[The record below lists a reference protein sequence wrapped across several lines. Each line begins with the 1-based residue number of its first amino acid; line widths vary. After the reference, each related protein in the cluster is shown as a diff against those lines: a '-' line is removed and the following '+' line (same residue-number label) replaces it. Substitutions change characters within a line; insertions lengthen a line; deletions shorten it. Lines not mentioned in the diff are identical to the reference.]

1 MIKPKYIHIQ
11 NFNNIT
17 DAELDLSSAVS
28 LFVGDNGSGKTS
40 VVDAIGLCLFEY
52 KRSDTYADYI
62 KSGKDNACIYFECEI
77 SNEPI
82 TFNITINKT
91 GSTALER
98 EVNFQGKVYH
108 NSEVSALLESLNLK
122 YFSDIFCSMQ
132 NGKDITRLSPTE
144 RVAYIQKLLAFSFGP
159 QTKTIDD
166 TIKQLTETITE
177 LSTTN
182 AALSQTIQNLEKQ
195 IKPLNNLDNLYSNID
210 EIKTKASQ
218 LQSYIVSK
226 TAALRSNAAV
236 AIVKDKINAEIV
248 ALTNELTS
256 KNTKAAE
263 IKLVNESRTKTVNK
277 ISEVKAIISEYEVK
291 INNIE
296 AKLNSLDT
304 QYAVQETIVQNKSAE
319 YYAAEAQLNVC
330 KNNFDKVNHDKCP
343 YCGQDISAD
352 NKAHYKQELDNAEE
366 TTFKLQKDL
375 SLEKDKLSTLSND
388 KATLLREK
396 MSLAASFDAQ
406 NNQLR
411 NYETELVCID
421 NELTQ
426 LKPLLEN
433 INSIGQ
439 LIKEKQDLLKLE
451 NEKLLEIDND
461 EWNNSQKQLSEYNQI
476 ITNYQRI
483 VDENIHIQAANEALQ
498 KNIDLQR
505 KALDENIEKYTLLS
519 DDLAVYK
526 EAKQIFEKK
535 LPQFIIIKT
544 CKKIQN
550 KLNELVQTIFP
561 NLYIRLFYSKKGIE
575 FFYST
580 SGAIDEEADKDS
592 MLPIKQASGFEKA
605 ILSICFKSVLCEAYD
620 IPFVILDEVDAAASE
635 ENSRRFF
642 DIVINGGLFQQS
654 IIISHKID
662 IQDTIKG
669 MSDSISSYMV
679 AEGNF
684 EHA

>member
-1 MIKPKYIHIQ
+1 
-11 NFNNIT
+11 
-17 DAELDLSSAVS
+17 
-28 LFVGDNGSGKTS
+28 
-40 VVDAIGLCLFEY
+40 
-52 KRSDTYADYI
+52 
-62 KSGKDNACIYFECEI
+62 
-77 SNEPI
+77 
-82 TFNITINKT
+82 
-91 GSTALER
+91 
-98 EVNFQGKVYH
+98 
-108 NSEVSALLESLNLK
+108 
-122 YFSDIFCSMQ
+122 
-132 NGKDITRLSPTE
+132 
-144 RVAYIQKLLAFSFGP
+144 
-159 QTKTIDD
+159 
-166 TIKQLTETITE
+166 
-177 LSTTN
+177 
-182 AALSQTIQNLEKQ
+182 
-195 IKPLNNLDNLYSNID
+195 
-210 EIKTKASQ
+210 
-218 LQSYIVSK
+218 
-226 TAALRSNAAV
+226 
-236 AIVKDKINAEIV
+236 
-248 ALTNELTS
+248 
-256 KNTKAAE
+256 
-263 IKLVNESRTKTVNK
+263 
-277 ISEVKAIISEYEVK
+277 
-291 INNIE
+291 
-296 AKLNSLDT
+296 
-304 QYAVQETIVQNKSAE
+304 
-319 YYAAEAQLNVC
+319 
-330 KNNFDKVNHDKCP
+330 
-343 YCGQDISAD
+343 
-352 NKAHYKQELDNAEE
+352 
-366 TTFKLQKDL
+366 
-375 SLEKDKLSTLSND
+375 
-388 KATLLREK
+388 
-396 MSLAASFDAQ
+396 MSLAALLDAQ

-411 NYETELVCID
+411 SYETELVCID

-433 INSIGQ
+433 INSIEQ
-439 LIKEKQDLLKLE
+439 FIKEKQDLLKLE
-451 NEKLLEIDND
+451 NEKLLEIDNE

-483 VDENIHIQAANEALQ
+483 VDENTHIQVANEALQ

-505 KALDENIEKYTLLS
+505 KTLDENIEKYTLLS

-580 SGAIDEEADKDS
+580 SGVIDEEADKDS

>member
-108 NSEVSALLESLNLK
+108 NSEVSTLLESLNLK

-159 QTKTIDD
+159 QLKITDD
-166 TIKQLTETITE
+166 TIKQLTEAITE

-263 IKLVNESRTKTVNK
+263 IKLANESRTKTINK
-277 ISEVKAIISEYEVK
+277 ISEVKTIISGYEVK

-304 QYAVQETIVQNKSAE
+304 QYAVQETTVQNKSAE

-366 TTFKLQKDL
+366 TILKLQKDL
-375 SLEKDKLSTLSND
+375 SIEKDKLNTLSNE
-388 KATLLREK
+388 KTGLLREK
-396 MSLAASFDAQ
+396 MSLAALLDAQ
-406 NNQLR
+406 NNQLKS
-411 NYETELVCID
+411 YETELVCID

-433 INSIGQ
+433 INSIEQ

-451 NEKLLEIDND
+451 NEKLLEIDNE

-505 KALDENIEKYTLLS
+505 KTLDENIEKYTLLS

>member
-17 DAELDLSSAVS
+17 DAELDLSSTVS

-108 NSEVSALLESLNLK
+108 NSEVSTLLESLNLK

-132 NGKDITRLSPTE
+132 NGKDITKLSPTE

-159 QTKTIDD
+159 QIKTTDD

-182 AALSQTIQNLEKQ
+182 AALNQTIQNLEKQ

-218 LQSYIVSK
+218 LQSYIISK

-263 IKLVNESRTKTVNK
+263 IKLANESRTKTVNK
-277 ISEVKAIISEYEVK
+277 ISEVKAIISEYEIK

-296 AKLNSLDT
+296 TKLNSLDT
-304 QYAVQETIVQNKSAE
+304 QYAAQETTVQNKSAE

-366 TTFKLQKDL
+366 ATLKLQKDL
-375 SLEKDKLSTLSND
+375 DIEKDKLNTLSNE
-388 KATLLREK
+388 KTGLLREK
-396 MSLAASFDAQ
+396 MSLAALLDAQ

-411 NYETELVCID
+411 SYETELVCID

-433 INSIGQ
+433 INSIEQ

-451 NEKLLEIDND
+451 NEKLLEIDNE

-483 VDENIHIQAANEALQ
+483 VDENTHIHAANEALQ

-505 KALDENIEKYTLLS
+505 KTLDENIEKYTLLS

-580 SGAIDEEADKDS
+580 SGVTDEEADKDS

>member
-108 NSEVSALLESLNLK
+108 NSEVSTLLESLNLK

-263 IKLVNESRTKTVNK
+263 IKLANESRTKTVNK
-277 ISEVKAIISEYEVK
+277 ISEARAIISEYEVK

-296 AKLNSLDT
+296 TKLTSLDT
-304 QYAVQETIVQNKSAE
+304 QYAVQETTVQNKSAE

-375 SLEKDKLSTLSND
+375 SLEKDKLNTLSND
-388 KATLLREK
+388 RATLLREK

-483 VDENIHIQAANEALQ
+483 VDENTHIQAANETLQ
-498 KNIDLQR
+498 KNIDLQH
-505 KALDENIEKYTLLS
+505 KTLDENIEKYTLLS

-580 SGAIDEEADKDS
+580 SGVIDEEADKDS

>member
-108 NSEVSALLESLNLK
+108 NSEVSTLLESLNLK

-159 QTKTIDD
+159 QIKTTDD
-166 TIKQLTETITE
+166 TIKQLTEAITE

-210 EIKTKASQ
+210 EIKIKASQ

-226 TAALRSNAAV
+226 TAALRSNAAI

-248 ALTNELTS
+248 ALTNELTL

-263 IKLVNESRTKTVNK
+263 IKLANESRTKTVNK

-296 AKLNSLDT
+296 IKLNSLDT
-304 QYAVQETIVQNKSAE
+304 QYAAQETTVQNKSAE

-352 NKAHYKQELDNAEE
+352 NKAHYKQELDNAEKA
-366 TTFKLQKDL
+366 TLKLQKDL
-375 SLEKDKLSTLSND
+375 SIEKDKLNTLSNE
-388 KATLLREK
+388 KTSLLREK
-396 MSLAASFDAQ
+396 MSLAALLDAQ

-411 NYETELVCID
+411 SCETELACID

-426 LKPLLEN
+426 LRPLLEN
-433 INSIGQ
+433 INSIEQ

-451 NEKLLEIDND
+451 NEKLLEIDNE

-483 VDENIHIQAANEALQ
+483 VDENTHIQVANEALQ

-505 KALDENIEKYTLLS
+505 KTLDENIEKYTLLS

-580 SGAIDEEADKDS
+580 SGAIDEEADKES

>member
-108 NSEVSALLESLNLK
+108 NSEVSTLLESLNLK

-132 NGKDITRLSPTE
+132 NGKDITKLSPTE

-159 QTKTIDD
+159 QIKTTDD

-182 AALSQTIQNLEKQ
+182 AALNQTIQNLEKQ
-195 IKPLNNLDNLYSNID
+195 IKPLNNLDSLYSNID

-218 LQSYIVSK
+218 LQSYIISK

-248 ALTNELTS
+248 ALSNELTS

-263 IKLVNESRTKTVNK
+263 IRLANESRTKTINK
-277 ISEVKAIISEYEVK
+277 ISEVKTIISEYEVK

-304 QYAVQETIVQNKSAE
+304 QYAVQETTVQNKSAE

-366 TTFKLQKDL
+366 TTLKLQKDL
-375 SLEKDKLSTLSND
+375 DIEKDKLNTLSNE
-388 KATLLREK
+388 KTGLLREK
-396 MSLAASFDAQ
+396 MSLAALLDAQ

-411 NYETELVCID
+411 SYETELVCID

-433 INSIGQ
+433 INSIEQ

-451 NEKLLEIDND
+451 NEKLLEIDNE

-483 VDENIHIQAANEALQ
+483 VDENTHIQAANEALQ

-505 KALDENIEKYTLLS
+505 KTLDENIEKYTLLS

-580 SGAIDEEADKDS
+580 SGVTDEEADKDS

>member
-1 MIKPKYIHIQ
+1 
-11 NFNNIT
+11 
-17 DAELDLSSAVS
+17 
-28 LFVGDNGSGKTS
+28 
-40 VVDAIGLCLFEY
+40 
-52 KRSDTYADYI
+52 
-62 KSGKDNACIYFECEI
+62 
-77 SNEPI
+77 
-82 TFNITINKT
+82 
-91 GSTALER
+91 
-98 EVNFQGKVYH
+98 
-108 NSEVSALLESLNLK
+108 
-122 YFSDIFCSMQ
+122 
-132 NGKDITRLSPTE
+132 
-144 RVAYIQKLLAFSFGP
+144 
-159 QTKTIDD
+159 
-166 TIKQLTETITE
+166 
-177 LSTTN
+177 
-182 AALSQTIQNLEKQ
+182 
-195 IKPLNNLDNLYSNID
+195 
-210 EIKTKASQ
+210 
-218 LQSYIVSK
+218 
-226 TAALRSNAAV
+226 
-236 AIVKDKINAEIV
+236 
-248 ALTNELTS
+248 
-256 KNTKAAE
+256 
-263 IKLVNESRTKTVNK
+263 
-277 ISEVKAIISEYEVK
+277 
-291 INNIE
+291 
-296 AKLNSLDT
+296 
-304 QYAVQETIVQNKSAE
+304 
-319 YYAAEAQLNVC
+319 
-330 KNNFDKVNHDKCP
+330 
-343 YCGQDISAD
+343 
-352 NKAHYKQELDNAEE
+352 
-366 TTFKLQKDL
+366 
-375 SLEKDKLSTLSND
+375 
-388 KATLLREK
+388 
-396 MSLAASFDAQ
+396 MSLAALLDAQ

-411 NYETELVCID
+411 SYETELVCID

-433 INSIGQ
+433 INSIEQ

-483 VDENIHIQAANEALQ
+483 VDENTHIQAANEALQ

-505 KALDENIEKYTLLS
+505 KTLDENIEKYTLLS

-580 SGAIDEEADKDS
+580 SGVIDEEADKDS

>member
-108 NSEVSALLESLNLK
+108 NSEVSTLLESLNLK

-144 RVAYIQKLLAFSFGP
+144 RVTYIQKLLAFSFGP
-159 QTKTIDD
+159 QIKTIDD

-263 IKLVNESRTKTVNK
+263 IKLANESRTKTVNK
-277 ISEVKAIISEYEVK
+277 ISEVKATISEYEVK

-296 AKLNSLDT
+296 TKLTSLDT
-304 QYAVQETIVQNKSAE
+304 QYAVQETTVQNKSAE

-366 TTFKLQKDL
+366 TTLKLQKDL
-375 SLEKDKLSTLSND
+375 SIEKDKLNTLSNE
-388 KATLLREK
+388 KTGLLQEK
-396 MSLAASFDAQ
+396 MSLAALLDAQ

-411 NYETELVCID
+411 SYETELVCID

-433 INSIGQ
+433 INSIEQ

-451 NEKLLEIDND
+451 NEKLLEIDNE

-483 VDENIHIQAANEALQ
+483 VDENTHIQAANETLQ

-679 AEGNF
+679 VEGNF

>member
-108 NSEVSALLESLNLK
+108 NSEVSTLLESLNLK

-159 QTKTIDD
+159 QIKTTDD

-182 AALSQTIQNLEKQ
+182 AALNQTIQNLEKQ

-236 AIVKDKINAEIV
+236 AIVKDKINTEIV

-256 KNTKAAE
+256 KNTKVAE
-263 IKLVNESRTKTVNK
+263 VKLANESRTKTVNK

-304 QYAVQETIVQNKSAE
+304 QYAAQETTVQNKSAE
-319 YYAAEAQLNVC
+319 YYAAGAQLNVC

-352 NKAHYKQELDNAEE
+352 NKAHYKQELDSAEKVAL
-366 TTFKLQKDL
+366 KLQKDL
-375 SLEKDKLSTLSND
+375 SIEKDKLNTLFNEKTS
-388 KATLLREK
+388 LLREK
-396 MSLAASFDAQ
+396 MSLAALLDAQ

-411 NYETELVCID
+411 SYETELVCID

-433 INSIGQ
+433 INSIEQ

-451 NEKLLEIDND
+451 NEKLLEIDNE

-505 KALDENIEKYTLLS
+505 KTLDENIEKYTLLS

-580 SGAIDEEADKDS
+580 SGVIDEEADKDS

-679 AEGNF
+679 TEGNF

>member
-108 NSEVSALLESLNLK
+108 NSEVSTLLESLNLK

-159 QTKTIDD
+159 QIKITDD
-166 TIKQLTETITE
+166 TIKQLTEAITE

-210 EIKTKASQ
+210 EIKAKASQ

-226 TAALRSNAAV
+226 TAALRSNAAI

-263 IKLVNESRTKTVNK
+263 IKLANESRTKTVNK

-296 AKLNSLDT
+296 TKLNSLDT
-304 QYAVQETIVQNKSAE
+304 QYAAQEITVQNKSAE

-366 TTFKLQKDL
+366 TTLKLQKDL
-375 SLEKDKLSTLSND
+375 SIEKDKLNTLSNE
-388 KATLLREK
+388 KAGLLQEK
-396 MSLAASFDAQ
+396 MSLAALLDAQ

-411 NYETELVCID
+411 SYETELVCID

-433 INSIGQ
+433 INSIEQ

-451 NEKLLEIDND
+451 NEKLLEIDNE

-476 ITNYQRI
+476 ITNYQRV

-580 SGAIDEEADKDS
+580 SGVTDEEADKDS

>member
-1 MIKPKYIHIQ
+1 
-11 NFNNIT
+11 
-17 DAELDLSSAVS
+17 
-28 LFVGDNGSGKTS
+28 
-40 VVDAIGLCLFEY
+40 
-52 KRSDTYADYI
+52 
-62 KSGKDNACIYFECEI
+62 
-77 SNEPI
+77 
-82 TFNITINKT
+82 
-91 GSTALER
+91 
-98 EVNFQGKVYH
+98 
-108 NSEVSALLESLNLK
+108 
-122 YFSDIFCSMQ
+122 
-132 NGKDITRLSPTE
+132 
-144 RVAYIQKLLAFSFGP
+144 
-159 QTKTIDD
+159 
-166 TIKQLTETITE
+166 
-177 LSTTN
+177 
-182 AALSQTIQNLEKQ
+182 
-195 IKPLNNLDNLYSNID
+195 
-210 EIKTKASQ
+210 
-218 LQSYIVSK
+218 
-226 TAALRSNAAV
+226 
-236 AIVKDKINAEIV
+236 
-248 ALTNELTS
+248 
-256 KNTKAAE
+256 
-263 IKLVNESRTKTVNK
+263 
-277 ISEVKAIISEYEVK
+277 
-291 INNIE
+291 
-296 AKLNSLDT
+296 
-304 QYAVQETIVQNKSAE
+304 
-319 YYAAEAQLNVC
+319 
-330 KNNFDKVNHDKCP
+330 
-343 YCGQDISAD
+343 
-352 NKAHYKQELDNAEE
+352 
-366 TTFKLQKDL
+366 
-375 SLEKDKLSTLSND
+375 
-388 KATLLREK
+388 
-396 MSLAASFDAQ
+396 MSLAALLNAQ
-406 NNQLR
+406 NNQLKS
-411 NYETELVCID
+411 YETELVCID

-433 INSIGQ
+433 INSIEQ

-451 NEKLLEIDND
+451 NEKLLEIDNE

-483 VDENIHIQAANEALQ
+483 VDENTHIQAANETLQ

>member
-91 GSTALER
+91 GNTALER

-108 NSEVSALLESLNLK
+108 NSEVSTLLESLNLK

-159 QTKTIDD
+159 QIKTTDD
-166 TIKQLTETITE
+166 TIKQLTEAITE

-263 IKLVNESRTKTVNK
+263 IKLANESRTKTINK
-277 ISEVKAIISEYEVK
+277 ISEVKTIISEYEVK

-304 QYAVQETIVQNKSAE
+304 QYAAQETTVQNKSAE

-366 TTFKLQKDL
+366 TTLKLQKDL
-375 SLEKDKLSTLSND
+375 SIEKDKLNTLSNE
-388 KATLLREK
+388 KTGLLREK
-396 MSLAASFDAQ
+396 MSLAALLNAQ
-406 NNQLR
+406 NNQLKS
-411 NYETELVCID
+411 YETELVCID

-433 INSIGQ
+433 INSIEQ

-451 NEKLLEIDND
+451 NEKLLEIDNE

-483 VDENIHIQAANEALQ
+483 VDENTHIQAANETLQ

>member
-263 IKLVNESRTKTVNK
+263 IKLANESRTKTVNK

-296 AKLNSLDT
+296 VKLNSLDT
-304 QYAVQETIVQNKSAE
+304 QYAVQETTVQNKSAE
-319 YYAAEAQLNVC
+319 YYAAEAQFNVC

-366 TTFKLQKDL
+366 TSFKLQKDL

-388 KATLLREK
+388 RATLLREK
-396 MSLAASFDAQ
+396 MSLAALLDAQ

-411 NYETELVCID
+411 SYETELVCID
-421 NELTQ
+421 NELIQ

-433 INSIGQ
+433 INSIEQ

-483 VDENIHIQAANEALQ
+483 VDENTHIQAANETLQ

-505 KALDENIEKYTLLS
+505 KTLDENIEKYTLLS

-580 SGAIDEEADKDS
+580 LGVIDEEADKDS

>member
-108 NSEVSALLESLNLK
+108 NSEVSTLLESLNLK

-159 QTKTIDD
+159 QIKTTDD

-263 IKLVNESRTKTVNK
+263 IKLANESRTKTVNK
-277 ISEVKAIISEYEVK
+277 ISEVKATISEYEVK

-296 AKLNSLDT
+296 TKLTGLDT
-304 QYAVQETIVQNKSAE
+304 QYAVQETTVQNKSAE
-319 YYAAEAQLNVC
+319 YYAAEAQFNVC

-366 TTFKLQKDL
+366 TTLKLQKDL
-375 SLEKDKLSTLSND
+375 SIEKDKLNTLSNE
-388 KATLLREK
+388 KTGLLREK
-396 MSLAASFDAQ
+396 MSLAALLDAQ

-411 NYETELVCID
+411 SYETELVCID

-451 NEKLLEIDND
+451 NKKLLEIDNE

-483 VDENIHIQAANEALQ
+483 VDENTHIQAANEALQ

-505 KALDENIEKYTLLS
+505 KTLDENIEKYTLLS

>member
-98 EVNFQGKVYH
+98 EVNFQGKVYQ
-108 NSEVSALLESLNLK
+108 NSEVSTLLESLNLK

-159 QTKTIDD
+159 QIKTTDD

-263 IKLVNESRTKTVNK
+263 IKLANESRTKTINK
-277 ISEVKAIISEYEVK
+277 ISEVKTIISEYEVK

-304 QYAVQETIVQNKSAE
+304 QYAVQETTVQNKSAE

-366 TTFKLQKDL
+366 TILKLQKDL
-375 SLEKDKLSTLSND
+375 SIEKDKLNTLSNE
-388 KATLLREK
+388 KTGLLREK
-396 MSLAASFDAQ
+396 MSLAALLDAQ

-411 NYETELVCID
+411 SYETELVCID

-433 INSIGQ
+433 INSIEQ

-451 NEKLLEIDND
+451 NEKLLEIDNE

-483 VDENIHIQAANEALQ
+483 VDENTHIQAANEALQ

-505 KALDENIEKYTLLS
+505 KTLDENIEKYTLLS

>member
-1 MIKPKYIHIQ
+1 
-11 NFNNIT
+11 
-17 DAELDLSSAVS
+17 
-28 LFVGDNGSGKTS
+28 
-40 VVDAIGLCLFEY
+40 
-52 KRSDTYADYI
+52 
-62 KSGKDNACIYFECEI
+62 
-77 SNEPI
+77 
-82 TFNITINKT
+82 
-91 GSTALER
+91 
-98 EVNFQGKVYH
+98 
-108 NSEVSALLESLNLK
+108 
-122 YFSDIFCSMQ
+122 MQ

-159 QTKTIDD
+159 QIKTTDD
-166 TIKQLTETITE
+166 TIKQLTEAITE

-210 EIKTKASQ
+210 EIKIKASQ

-226 TAALRSNAAV
+226 TAALRSNAAI

-248 ALTNELTS
+248 ALTNELTL

-263 IKLVNESRTKTVNK
+263 IKLANESRTKTVNK

-296 AKLNSLDT
+296 IKLNSLDT
-304 QYAVQETIVQNKSAE
+304 QYAAQETTVQNKSAE

-352 NKAHYKQELDNAEE
+352 NKAHYKQELDNAEKAAL
-366 TTFKLQKDL
+366 KLQKDL
-375 SLEKDKLSTLSND
+375 SIEKDKLNTLSNE
-388 KATLLREK
+388 KTSLLREK
-396 MSLAASFDAQ
+396 MSLAALLDAQ

-411 NYETELVCID
+411 SYETELVCID

-426 LKPLLEN
+426 LRPLLEN
-433 INSIGQ
+433 INSIEQ

-451 NEKLLEIDND
+451 NEKLLEIDNE
-461 EWNNSQKQLSEYNQI
+461 EWNNSQKQLSEYNQT

-505 KALDENIEKYTLLS
+505 KTLDENIEKYTLLS

-561 NLYIRLFYSKKGIE
+561 NLYIRLF
-575 FFYST
+575 FF
-580 SGAIDEEADKDS
+580 
-592 MLPIKQASGFEKA
+592 F
-605 ILSICFKSVLCEAYD
+605 
-620 IPFVILDEVDAAASE
+620 
-635 ENSRRFF
+635 
-642 DIVINGGLFQQS
+642 
-654 IIISHKID
+654 
-662 IQDTIKG
+662 
-669 MSDSISSYMV
+669 
-679 AEGNF
+679 
-684 EHA
+684 

>member
-388 KATLLREK
+388 RATLLREK

-483 VDENIHIQAANEALQ
+483 VDENTHIQAANETLQ

-505 KALDENIEKYTLLS
+505 KTLDENIEKYTLLS

>member
-98 EVNFQGKVYH
+98 EVNFQRKVYH
-108 NSEVSALLESLNLK
+108 NSEVSTLLESLNLK

-159 QTKTIDD
+159 QIKTTDD

-210 EIKTKASQ
+210 EIKAKASQ

-256 KNTKAAE
+256 KNIKAAE
-263 IKLVNESRTKTVNK
+263 IKLANESRTKTVNK
-277 ISEVKAIISEYEVK
+277 IGKVKAIISEYEVK

-366 TTFKLQKDL
+366 TSFKLQKDL
-375 SLEKDKLSTLSND
+375 SIEKDKLNTLSSE
-388 KATLLREK
+388 KTSLLREK
-396 MSLAASFDAQ
+396 MSLAALLDAQ

-411 NYETELVCID
+411 SYETELVCID

-433 INSIGQ
+433 INSIEQ

-451 NEKLLEIDND
+451 NEKLLEIDNE

-505 KALDENIEKYTLLS
+505 KTLDENIEKYTLLS

-580 SGAIDEEADKDS
+580 SGVTDEEADKDS

>member
-108 NSEVSALLESLNLK
+108 NSEVSTLLESLNLK

-159 QTKTIDD
+159 QIKTTDD
-166 TIKQLTETITE
+166 TIKQLTEAITE

-226 TAALRSNAAV
+226 TAALRSNAAI

-248 ALTNELTS
+248 ALTNELTL

-263 IKLVNESRTKTVNK
+263 IKLANESRTKTANK
-277 ISEVKAIISEYEVK
+277 ISEAKAIISEYEVK

-296 AKLNSLDT
+296 TKLNSLDT
-304 QYAVQETIVQNKSAE
+304 QYAAQETTVQNKSAE

-352 NKAHYKQELDNAEE
+352 NKAHYKQELDNAEKSAL
-366 TTFKLQKDL
+366 KLQKDL
-375 SLEKDKLSTLSND
+375 SIEKDKLNTLSNE

-396 MSLAASFDAQ
+396 MSLAALLDAQ

-411 NYETELVCID
+411 SYETELVCID

-433 INSIGQ
+433 INSIEQ

-451 NEKLLEIDND
+451 NEKLLEIDNE

-498 KNIDLQR
+498 KNIDSQR
-505 KALDENIEKYTLLS
+505 QTLDKNIEKYTLLS
-519 DDLAVYK
+519 DDLSVYK

>member
-108 NSEVSALLESLNLK
+108 NSEVSTLLESLNLK

-159 QTKTIDD
+159 QIKTTDD

-263 IKLVNESRTKTVNK
+263 IKLANESRTKTVNK
-277 ISEVKAIISEYEVK
+277 ISEAKAIISEYEVK

-304 QYAVQETIVQNKSAE
+304 QYAAQETTVQNKSAE

-366 TTFKLQKDL
+366 TTLKLQKDL
-375 SLEKDKLSTLSND
+375 SIEKDKLNTLSNE
-388 KATLLREK
+388 KTGLLREK
-396 MSLAASFDAQ
+396 MSLAALLNAQ
-406 NNQLR
+406 NNQLKS
-411 NYETELVCID
+411 YETELVCID

-433 INSIGQ
+433 INSIEQ

-451 NEKLLEIDND
+451 NEKLLEIDNE

-505 KALDENIEKYTLLS
+505 KTLDENIEKYTLLS

>member
-1 MIKPKYIHIQ
+1 
-11 NFNNIT
+11 
-17 DAELDLSSAVS
+17 
-28 LFVGDNGSGKTS
+28 
-40 VVDAIGLCLFEY
+40 
-52 KRSDTYADYI
+52 
-62 KSGKDNACIYFECEI
+62 
-77 SNEPI
+77 
-82 TFNITINKT
+82 
-91 GSTALER
+91 
-98 EVNFQGKVYH
+98 
-108 NSEVSALLESLNLK
+108 
-122 YFSDIFCSMQ
+122 
-132 NGKDITRLSPTE
+132 
-144 RVAYIQKLLAFSFGP
+144 
-159 QTKTIDD
+159 
-166 TIKQLTETITE
+166 
-177 LSTTN
+177 
-182 AALSQTIQNLEKQ
+182 
-195 IKPLNNLDNLYSNID
+195 
-210 EIKTKASQ
+210 
-218 LQSYIVSK
+218 
-226 TAALRSNAAV
+226 
-236 AIVKDKINAEIV
+236 
-248 ALTNELTS
+248 
-256 KNTKAAE
+256 
-263 IKLVNESRTKTVNK
+263 
-277 ISEVKAIISEYEVK
+277 
-291 INNIE
+291 
-296 AKLNSLDT
+296 
-304 QYAVQETIVQNKSAE
+304 
-319 YYAAEAQLNVC
+319 
-330 KNNFDKVNHDKCP
+330 
-343 YCGQDISAD
+343 
-352 NKAHYKQELDNAEE
+352 
-366 TTFKLQKDL
+366 
-375 SLEKDKLSTLSND
+375 
-388 KATLLREK
+388 
-396 MSLAASFDAQ
+396 MSLAALLDAQ

-411 NYETELVCID
+411 SYETELVCID

-433 INSIGQ
+433 INSIEQ

-451 NEKLLEIDND
+451 NEKLLEIDNE

-483 VDENIHIQAANEALQ
+483 VDENTHIQAANETLQ

-505 KALDENIEKYTLLS
+505 KTLDENIEKYTLLS

-580 SGAIDEEADKDS
+580 SGVIDEEADKDS

>member
-91 GSTALER
+91 GNTALER

-108 NSEVSALLESLNLK
+108 NSEVSTLLESLNLK

-159 QTKTIDD
+159 QIKTTDD

-182 AALSQTIQNLEKQ
+182 AALNQTIQNLEKQ

-248 ALTNELTS
+248 ALTNELTL

-263 IKLVNESRTKTVNK
+263 IKLANESRTKTVNK

-296 AKLNSLDT
+296 TKLNSLDT
-304 QYAVQETIVQNKSAE
+304 QYAAQETTAQNKSTE

-352 NKAHYKQELDNAEE
+352 NKAHYKQELDDAEKA
-366 TTFKLQKDL
+366 TLKLQKDL
-375 SLEKDKLSTLSND
+375 SIEKDKLNTLSNE
-388 KATLLREK
+388 KTSLLQEK
-396 MSLAASFDAQ
+396 MSLAALLDAQ

-411 NYETELVCID
+411 SYETELVCID

-433 INSIGQ
+433 INSIEQ

-451 NEKLLEIDND
+451 NEKLLEIDNE

-476 ITNYQRI
+476 ITNYQRV

-505 KALDENIEKYTLLS
+505 KTLDENIEKYTLLS

-580 SGAIDEEADKDS
+580 SGVTDEEADKDS

>member
-108 NSEVSALLESLNLK
+108 NSEVSTLLESLNLK

-159 QTKTIDD
+159 QIKTTDD
-166 TIKQLTETITE
+166 TIKQLTEAIAE

-210 EIKTKASQ
+210 EIKIKASQ

-226 TAALRSNAAV
+226 TAALRSNAAI

-248 ALTNELTS
+248 ALTNELTL

-263 IKLVNESRTKTVNK
+263 IKLANESRTKTVNK

-296 AKLNSLDT
+296 TKLNSLDT
-304 QYAVQETIVQNKSAE
+304 QYAAQETTVQNKSAE

-352 NKAHYKQELDNAEE
+352 NKAHYKQELDNAEKAAL
-366 TTFKLQKDL
+366 KLQKDL
-375 SLEKDKLSTLSND
+375 SIEKDKLNTLSNE
-388 KATLLREK
+388 KTSLLREK
-396 MSLAASFDAQ
+396 MSLAALLDAQ

-411 NYETELVCID
+411 SYETELACID

-426 LKPLLEN
+426 LRPLLEN
-433 INSIGQ
+433 INSIEQ
-439 LIKEKQDLLKLE
+439 FIKEKQDLLKLE
-451 NEKLLEIDND
+451 NEKLLEIDNE
-461 EWNNSQKQLSEYNQI
+461 EWNNSQKQLSEYNQT
-476 ITNYQRI
+476 ITSYQRI

-505 KALDENIEKYTLLS
+505 KTLDENIEKYTLLS

-580 SGAIDEEADKDS
+580 SGAIDEEADKGS

>member
-388 KATLLREK
+388 RATLLREK

-433 INSIGQ
+433 INSIEQ

-483 VDENIHIQAANEALQ
+483 VDENTHIQAANETLQ

-505 KALDENIEKYTLLS
+505 KTLDENIEKYTLLS

-580 SGAIDEEADKDS
+580 SGITDDEADKES

>member
-108 NSEVSALLESLNLK
+108 NSEVSTLLESLNLK

-159 QTKTIDD
+159 QIKTTDD

-226 TAALRSNAAV
+226 TTALRSNAAV

-263 IKLVNESRTKTVNK
+263 IKLANESRTKTVNK
-277 ISEVKAIISEYEVK
+277 ISEAKAIISEYEVK

-296 AKLNSLDT
+296 TKLNSLDT
-304 QYAVQETIVQNKSAE
+304 QYAAQETTVQNKSAE

-366 TTFKLQKDL
+366 TTLKLQKDL
-375 SLEKDKLSTLSND
+375 SIEKDKLNTLSNE
-388 KATLLREK
+388 KTGLLREK
-396 MSLAASFDAQ
+396 MSLAALLNAQ
-406 NNQLR
+406 NNQLKS
-411 NYETELVCID
+411 YETELVCID

-433 INSIGQ
+433 INSIEQ

-451 NEKLLEIDND
+451 NEKLLEIDNE

-580 SGAIDEEADKDS
+580 SGVTDEEADKDS

>member
-108 NSEVSALLESLNLK
+108 NSEVSTLLESLNLK

-144 RVAYIQKLLAFSFGP
+144 RVTYIQKLLAFSFGP
-159 QTKTIDD
+159 QIKTIDD

-263 IKLVNESRTKTVNK
+263 IKLANESRTKTVNK
-277 ISEVKAIISEYEVK
+277 ISEVKATISEYEVK

-296 AKLNSLDT
+296 TKLTSLDI
-304 QYAVQETIVQNKSAE
+304 QYAVQETTVQNKSAE

-366 TTFKLQKDL
+366 TTLKLQKDL
-375 SLEKDKLSTLSND
+375 SIEKDKLNTLSNE
-388 KATLLREK
+388 KTGLLQEK
-396 MSLAASFDAQ
+396 MSLAALLDAQ

-411 NYETELVCID
+411 SYETELVCID

-433 INSIGQ
+433 INSIEQ

-451 NEKLLEIDND
+451 NEKLLEIDNE

-483 VDENIHIQAANEALQ
+483 VDENTHIQAANETLQ

-679 AEGNF
+679 VEGNF

>member
-1 MIKPKYIHIQ
+1 
-11 NFNNIT
+11 
-17 DAELDLSSAVS
+17 
-28 LFVGDNGSGKTS
+28 
-40 VVDAIGLCLFEY
+40 
-52 KRSDTYADYI
+52 
-62 KSGKDNACIYFECEI
+62 
-77 SNEPI
+77 
-82 TFNITINKT
+82 
-91 GSTALER
+91 
-98 EVNFQGKVYH
+98 
-108 NSEVSALLESLNLK
+108 
-122 YFSDIFCSMQ
+122 
-132 NGKDITRLSPTE
+132 
-144 RVAYIQKLLAFSFGP
+144 
-159 QTKTIDD
+159 
-166 TIKQLTETITE
+166 
-177 LSTTN
+177 
-182 AALSQTIQNLEKQ
+182 
-195 IKPLNNLDNLYSNID
+195 
-210 EIKTKASQ
+210 
-218 LQSYIVSK
+218 
-226 TAALRSNAAV
+226 
-236 AIVKDKINAEIV
+236 
-248 ALTNELTS
+248 
-256 KNTKAAE
+256 
-263 IKLVNESRTKTVNK
+263 
-277 ISEVKAIISEYEVK
+277 
-291 INNIE
+291 
-296 AKLNSLDT
+296 
-304 QYAVQETIVQNKSAE
+304 
-319 YYAAEAQLNVC
+319 
-330 KNNFDKVNHDKCP
+330 
-343 YCGQDISAD
+343 
-352 NKAHYKQELDNAEE
+352 
-366 TTFKLQKDL
+366 
-375 SLEKDKLSTLSND
+375 
-388 KATLLREK
+388 
-396 MSLAASFDAQ
+396 MSLAALLDAQ

-411 NYETELVCID
+411 SYETELVCID

-433 INSIGQ
+433 INSIEQ

-451 NEKLLEIDND
+451 NEKLLEIDNE

-505 KALDENIEKYTLLS
+505 KTLDENIEKYTLLS

-580 SGAIDEEADKDS
+580 SGTIDEEADKDS

>member
-62 KSGKDNACIYFECEI
+62 KSGKDNAYIYFECEI

-91 GSTALER
+91 GNTALER

-108 NSEVSALLESLNLK
+108 NSEVSTLLESLNLK

-132 NGKDITRLSPTE
+132 NGKDITKLSPTE

-159 QTKTIDD
+159 QIKTTDD

-177 LSTTN
+177 LSATN

-210 EIKTKASQ
+210 EIKTKANQ

-248 ALTNELTS
+248 ALTNELTL

-263 IKLVNESRTKTVNK
+263 IKLANESRTKTVNK

-296 AKLNSLDT
+296 TKLNSLDT
-304 QYAVQETIVQNKSAE
+304 QYAAQETTVQNKSTE

-352 NKAHYKQELDNAEE
+352 NKAHYKQELDNAEKA
-366 TTFKLQKDL
+366 TLKLQKDL
-375 SLEKDKLSTLSND
+375 SIEKDKLNTLSNE
-388 KATLLREK
+388 KTSLLQEK
-396 MSLAASFDAQ
+396 MSLAALLDAQ

-411 NYETELVCID
+411 SYETELVCID

-433 INSIGQ
+433 INSIEQ

-451 NEKLLEIDND
+451 NEKLLEIDNE

-483 VDENIHIQAANEALQ
+483 VDENTHIQAANEALQ

-505 KALDENIEKYTLLS
+505 KTLDENIEKYTLLS

-580 SGAIDEEADKDS
+580 SGATDEEADKDS

>member
-108 NSEVSALLESLNLK
+108 NSEVSTLLESLNLK

-132 NGKDITRLSPTE
+132 NGKDITKLSPTE

-159 QTKTIDD
+159 QIKTTDD

-177 LSTTN
+177 LSATN

-263 IKLVNESRTKTVNK
+263 IKLANESRTKTVNK
-277 ISEVKAIISEYEVK
+277 ISEAKAIISEYEVK

-296 AKLNSLDT
+296 TKLNSLDT
-304 QYAVQETIVQNKSAE
+304 QYAAQETTVQNKSAE

-366 TTFKLQKDL
+366 TTLKLQRDL
-375 SLEKDKLSTLSND
+375 SIEKDKLNTLSND
-388 KATLLREK
+388 KTSLLREK
-396 MSLAASFDAQ
+396 MSLAALLDIQ

-411 NYETELVCID
+411 SYETELVCID

-433 INSIGQ
+433 INSIEQ

-451 NEKLLEIDND
+451 NEKLLEIDNE

-505 KALDENIEKYTLLS
+505 KTLDENIEKYTLLS

-580 SGAIDEEADKDS
+580 SGVTDEEADKDS

>member
-82 TFNITINKT
+82 TFNITINKA

-218 LQSYIVSK
+218 LQSYIISK

-263 IKLVNESRTKTVNK
+263 IKFANESRTKTVNK
-277 ISEVKAIISEYEVK
+277 ISEVKAIISEYEIK

-304 QYAVQETIVQNKSAE
+304 QYAVQETTVQNKSAE

-366 TTFKLQKDL
+366 TNFKLQKDL
-375 SLEKDKLSTLSND
+375 SLEKDKLNTLSNE
-388 KATLLREK
+388 KAALLREK

-411 NYETELVCID
+411 SYETELVCID
-421 NELTQ
+421 NELIQ

-433 INSIGQ
+433 INSIEQ

-483 VDENIHIQAANEALQ
+483 VDENTHIQAANETLQ

-505 KALDENIEKYTLLS
+505 KTLDENIEKYTLLS

-580 SGAIDEEADKDS
+580 SGITDDEADKES

-679 AEGNF
+679 ADGNF

>member
-91 GSTALER
+91 GNTALER

-108 NSEVSALLESLNLK
+108 NSEVSTLLESLNLK

-159 QTKTIDD
+159 QIKTTDD

-182 AALSQTIQNLEKQ
+182 AALNQTIQNLEKQ

-248 ALTNELTS
+248 ALTNELTL

-263 IKLVNESRTKTVNK
+263 IKLANESRTKTVNK

-296 AKLNSLDT
+296 TKLNSLDT
-304 QYAVQETIVQNKSAE
+304 QYAAQETTVQNKSTE

-352 NKAHYKQELDNAEE
+352 NKAHYKQELDNAEKA
-366 TTFKLQKDL
+366 TLKLQKDL
-375 SLEKDKLSTLSND
+375 SIEKDKLNTLSNE
-388 KATLLREK
+388 KTSLLQEK
-396 MSLAASFDAQ
+396 MSLAALLDAQ

-411 NYETELVCID
+411 SYETELVCID

-433 INSIGQ
+433 INSIEQ

-451 NEKLLEIDND
+451 NEKLLEIDNE

-476 ITNYQRI
+476 ITNYQRV

-505 KALDENIEKYTLLS
+505 KTLDENIEKYTLLS

-580 SGAIDEEADKDS
+580 SGVTDEEADKDS

>member
-108 NSEVSALLESLNLK
+108 NSEVSTLLESLNLK

-159 QTKTIDD
+159 QIKITDD

-195 IKPLNNLDNLYSNID
+195 IKPLNNLDSLYSNID
-210 EIKTKASQ
+210 EIKAKASQ

-226 TAALRSNAAV
+226 TAALRSNAAI

-263 IKLVNESRTKTVNK
+263 IKLANESRTKTVNK
-277 ISEVKAIISEYEVK
+277 ISEAKAIISEYEVK

-296 AKLNSLDT
+296 TKLNSLDT
-304 QYAVQETIVQNKSAE
+304 QYAAQETTVQNKSAE
-319 YYAAEAQLNVC
+319 YYAAEAQLNIC

-366 TTFKLQKDL
+366 TTLKLQKDL
-375 SLEKDKLSTLSND
+375 CIEKDKLNTLSNE
-388 KATLLREK
+388 KTGLLREK
-396 MSLAASFDAQ
+396 MSLAALLDAQ

-411 NYETELVCID
+411 SYETELVCID

-433 INSIGQ
+433 INSIEQ

-451 NEKLLEIDND
+451 NEKLLEIDNE

>member
-91 GSTALER
+91 GSIALER

-108 NSEVSALLESLNLK
+108 NSEVSTLLESLNLK

-159 QTKTIDD
+159 QIKTTDD

-182 AALSQTIQNLEKQ
+182 AALSQTIQNFEKQ
-195 IKPLNNLDNLYSNID
+195 IKPLNNLDNFYSNID

-263 IKLVNESRTKTVNK
+263 IKLANESRTKTVNK
-277 ISEVKAIISEYEVK
+277 ISEAKAIISEYEVK

-296 AKLNSLDT
+296 TKLNSLDT
-304 QYAVQETIVQNKSAE
+304 QYAAQETTVQNKSAE

-366 TTFKLQKDL
+366 TTLKLQKDL
-375 SLEKDKLSTLSND
+375 SIEKDKLNTLSNE
-388 KATLLREK
+388 KTGLLREK
-396 MSLAASFDAQ
+396 MSLAALLDIQ

-411 NYETELVCID
+411 SYETELVCID

-433 INSIGQ
+433 INSIEQ

-451 NEKLLEIDND
+451 NEKLLEIDNE

>member
-1 MIKPKYIHIQ
+1 
-11 NFNNIT
+11 
-17 DAELDLSSAVS
+17 
-28 LFVGDNGSGKTS
+28 
-40 VVDAIGLCLFEY
+40 
-52 KRSDTYADYI
+52 
-62 KSGKDNACIYFECEI
+62 
-77 SNEPI
+77 
-82 TFNITINKT
+82 
-91 GSTALER
+91 
-98 EVNFQGKVYH
+98 
-108 NSEVSALLESLNLK
+108 
-122 YFSDIFCSMQ
+122 
-132 NGKDITRLSPTE
+132 
-144 RVAYIQKLLAFSFGP
+144 
-159 QTKTIDD
+159 
-166 TIKQLTETITE
+166 
-177 LSTTN
+177 
-182 AALSQTIQNLEKQ
+182 
-195 IKPLNNLDNLYSNID
+195 
-210 EIKTKASQ
+210 
-218 LQSYIVSK
+218 
-226 TAALRSNAAV
+226 
-236 AIVKDKINAEIV
+236 
-248 ALTNELTS
+248 
-256 KNTKAAE
+256 
-263 IKLVNESRTKTVNK
+263 
-277 ISEVKAIISEYEVK
+277 
-291 INNIE
+291 
-296 AKLNSLDT
+296 
-304 QYAVQETIVQNKSAE
+304 
-319 YYAAEAQLNVC
+319 
-330 KNNFDKVNHDKCP
+330 
-343 YCGQDISAD
+343 
-352 NKAHYKQELDNAEE
+352 
-366 TTFKLQKDL
+366 
-375 SLEKDKLSTLSND
+375 
-388 KATLLREK
+388 
-396 MSLAASFDAQ
+396 MSLAALLDAQ

-411 NYETELVCID
+411 SYETELVCID

-433 INSIGQ
+433 INSIEQ

-451 NEKLLEIDND
+451 NEKLLEIDNE

-483 VDENIHIQAANEALQ
+483 VDENTHIQVANEALQ

-505 KALDENIEKYTLLS
+505 KTLDENIEKYTLLS

-580 SGAIDEEADKDS
+580 SGAIDEEADKES

>member
-82 TFNITINKT
+82 TFNITINKA

-218 LQSYIVSK
+218 LQSYIISK

-263 IKLVNESRTKTVNK
+263 IKFANESRTKTVNK
-277 ISEVKAIISEYEVK
+277 ISEVKAIISEYEIK

-304 QYAVQETIVQNKSAE
+304 QYAVQETTVQNKSTE

-375 SLEKDKLSTLSND
+375 SLEKDKLNTLSNE
-388 KATLLREK
+388 KAALLREK

-411 NYETELVCID
+411 SYETELVCID
-421 NELTQ
+421 NELIQ

-433 INSIGQ
+433 INSIEQ

-483 VDENIHIQAANEALQ
+483 VDENTHIQAANETLQ

-505 KALDENIEKYTLLS
+505 KTLDENIEKYTLLS

-580 SGAIDEEADKDS
+580 SGITDDEADKES

-679 AEGNF
+679 ADGNF

>member
-108 NSEVSALLESLNLK
+108 NSEVSTLLESLNLK

-159 QTKTIDD
+159 QIKTTDD

-263 IKLVNESRTKTVNK
+263 IKLANESRTKTVNK
-277 ISEVKAIISEYEVK
+277 ISEVKATISEYEVK

-296 AKLNSLDT
+296 TKLTSLDT
-304 QYAVQETIVQNKSAE
+304 QYAVQETTVQNKSAE

-366 TTFKLQKDL
+366 TTLKLQKDL
-375 SLEKDKLSTLSND
+375 SIEKDKLNTLSNE
-388 KATLLREK
+388 KTGLLREK
-396 MSLAASFDAQ
+396 MSLAALLNAQ
-406 NNQLR
+406 NNQLKS
-411 NYETELVCID
+411 YETELVCID

-433 INSIGQ
+433 INSIEQ

-451 NEKLLEIDND
+451 NEKLLEIDNE

-483 VDENIHIQAANEALQ
+483 VDENTHIQAANETLQ

>member
-108 NSEVSALLESLNLK
+108 NSEVSTLLESLNLK

-159 QTKTIDD
+159 QIKTTDD

-263 IKLVNESRTKTVNK
+263 IKLANESRTKTVNK
-277 ISEVKAIISEYEVK
+277 ISEAKAIISEYEVK

-304 QYAVQETIVQNKSAE
+304 QYAAQETTVQNKSAE

-366 TTFKLQKDL
+366 TTLKLQKDL
-375 SLEKDKLSTLSND
+375 SIEKDKLNTLSNE
-388 KATLLREK
+388 KTGLLREK
-396 MSLAASFDAQ
+396 MSLAALLNAQ
-406 NNQLR
+406 NNQLKS
-411 NYETELVCID
+411 YETELVCID

-433 INSIGQ
+433 INSIEQ

-451 NEKLLEIDND
+451 NEKLLEIDNE

-483 VDENIHIQAANEALQ
+483 VDENTHIQAANETLQ

>member
-98 EVNFQGKVYH
+98 EVNFQGKVYY
-108 NSEVSALLESLNLK
+108 NSEVSTLLESLNLK

-144 RVAYIQKLLAFSFGP
+144 RVAYIQKLLAFSFGS
-159 QTKTIDD
+159 QIKTTDD

-182 AALSQTIQNLEKQ
+182 AALNQTIQNLEKQ

-263 IKLVNESRTKTVNK
+263 IKLANESRTKTVNK
-277 ISEVKAIISEYEVK
+277 ISEVKAVISEYEVK

-296 AKLNSLDT
+296 TKLNSLDT
-304 QYAVQETIVQNKSAE
+304 QYAVQETTVQNKSAE

-352 NKAHYKQELDNAEE
+352 NKAHYKQELDNAEKA
-366 TTFKLQKDL
+366 TLKLQKDL
-375 SLEKDKLSTLSND
+375 SIEKDKLNTLYNE
-388 KATLLREK
+388 KTGLLRER
-396 MSLAASFDAQ
+396 MSLAALLDAQ

-411 NYETELVCID
+411 SYETELVCID

-433 INSIGQ
+433 INSIEQ

-483 VDENIHIQAANEALQ
+483 VDENTHIQAANEALQ

-505 KALDENIEKYTLLS
+505 KTLDENIEKYTLLS

-580 SGAIDEEADKDS
+580 SGAIDEEADKES